1 MQPSTVS
8 EPCSRNATCL
18 ASNTHS
24 MNPLKLKAMAPKK
37 REEKCCMDVV
47 LCIVAILQYNMNC
60 K

>member
-37 REEKCCMDVV
+37 HN
-47 LCIVAILQYNMNC
+47 ILLLEHGQ
-60 K
+60 KQRLVQD